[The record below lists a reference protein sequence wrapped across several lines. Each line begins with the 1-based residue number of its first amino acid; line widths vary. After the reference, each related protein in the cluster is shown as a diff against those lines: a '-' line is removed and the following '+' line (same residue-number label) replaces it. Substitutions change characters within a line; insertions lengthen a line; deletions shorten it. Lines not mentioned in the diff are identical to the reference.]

1 VHHRLTAKINMPL
14 CSSELAQKS
23 LKGFASSIENKML
36 SLLPDSEGMEEQVI
50 DAMRYALLAGGK
62 RLRPFLAMHSA
73 SLFPVKDES
82 AMRVAAAIECV
93 HTYSLIHDDLPAM
106 DDDDLRRGKPT
117 THKKYDEATA
127 ILAGDALLTLAF
139 ELLADEKTHDNAKVR
154 CNLIT
159 ALSRAIGAKGMVG
172 GQMIDLKAENQPL
185 GQAEISRM
193 QHMKTGE
200 LIVFS
205 CEAGAILANVSDNRR
220 DALVEY
226 AEKIGLAFQIVDDL
240 LDIEGN
246 SEDIGK
252 TVGKDVEAGKAT
264 FVSLLGAKKAREVAN
279 DLIEQAIH
287 EMDVFDEKADVLKS
301 LAAFII
307 KRAH

>member
-1 VHHRLTAKINMPL
+1 M
-14 CSSELAQKS
+14 SECHSDLAQKS
-23 LKGFASSIENKML
+23 LKDFAGTIEDKML
-36 SLLPDSEGMEEQVI
+36 SLLPRSEGMEDRVI
-50 DAMRYALLAGGK
+50 EAMRYALLAGGK
-62 RLRPFLAMHSA
+62 RMRPFLLVECAK
-73 SLFPVKDES
+73 LFAVDDES

-117 THKKYDEATA
+117 THIQYDEATA

-139 ELLADEKTHDNAKVR
+139 EILADENTHTDANVR
-154 CNLIT
+154 CELIA

-172 GQMIDLKAENQPL
+172 GQMIDLIAENQSL
-185 GQAEISRM
+185 QHDEISRM

-205 CEAGAILANVSDNRR
+205 CEAAAILAKVDGKERS
-220 DALVEY
+220 ALVEY

-240 LDIEGN
+240 LDVEGC
-246 SEDIGK
+246 STKIGK
-252 TVGKDVEAGKAT
+252 TAGKDVEAGKAT
-264 FVSLLGAKKAREVAN
+264 FVSVLGTEKARTLADE
-279 DLIEQAIH
+279 LIVDAIK
-287 EMDVFDEKADVLKS
+287 EMDIFDEKANVLKS
-301 LAAFII
+301 LAAFVI